1 MDWLHLKCL
10 YTALRREKLRLV
22 IAIMVFSFAASLQ
35 GAALE
40 GTSTLSGRVVDLEGN
55 PVAGFGLSLLPF
67 SLESAEGTFITLSES
82 HSDEMG
88 RFSMSNI
95 PPAKVR
101 LTPATKF
108 YHSSGTSG
116 EIVSVKVAALTVYR
130 HENSPWQGI
139 AFAIKPDV
147 HVENV
152 DVRVKLRNYIRGRI
166 VFLNGT
172 PLSSARINVSV
183 NHRTPDGTGSGSSSS
198 SNETD
203 ADGYFKY
210 YVDESAIYTM
220 TVNYHRLSASADP
233 FLLGQGEDREDL
245 VFTLDRLPNWP
256 EGPTGRVEVSAEV
269 STSPRGVGA
278 AWVVNPANGHAYKRI
293 RSESW
298 NEANTH
304 AAAEDGYLVAI
315 NDAAEQDWI
324 SKTFGPNR
332 CWIGLTDYANEGEWV
347 WANGEPVTF
356 TNWAPHEPHDK
367 DTGEED
373 FVSMG
378 LSGEWFDVG
387 PASIEWRL
395 PHIAII
401 EKDSTPGKTTRTK

>member
-1 MDWLHLKCL
+1 MDWLHLRCL
-10 YTALRREKLRLV
+10 CTALRRENLRLLSG
-22 IAIMVFSFAASLQ
+22 IMVFLFAASLQ
-35 GAALE
+35 GMALD
-40 GTSTLSGRVVDLEGN
+40 GTSTLSGRVVDSEGN

-67 SLESAEGTFITLSES
+67 SLESVEGTFITFSDS
-82 HSDEMG
+82 HSDETG
-88 RFSMSNI
+88 RFSMHNI

-101 LTPATKF
+101 LTPVTKF

-116 EIVSVKVAALTVYR
+116 EIISVKVAALTVYR
-130 HENSPWQGI
+130 HEYSPWQGI

-152 DVRVKLRNYIRGRI
+152 EVRVKLRNHIRGRI
-166 VFLNGT
+166 VFLDGT
-172 PLSSARINVSV
+172 PLSSAKINVSV

-198 SNETD
+198 SSETD

-210 YVDESAIYTM
+210 YVDEPAIYTM
-220 TVNYHRLSASADP
+220 TVNYHRLSATADS
-233 FLLGQGEDREDL
+233 FLLSKGEDKEDL
-245 VFTLDRLPNWP
+245 VFTFDGLPSLPNA
-256 EGPTGRVEVSAEV
+256 PTGRVEVSAEV
-269 STSPRGVGA
+269 STSSRGVGA
-278 AWVVNPANGHAYKRI
+278 AWLVNPANGHAYKRI
-293 RSESW
+293 SSESW
-298 NEANTH
+298 DEANTQ

-324 SKTFGPNR
+324 WKTFGPNQ
-332 CWIGLTDYANEGEWV
+332 CWIGLTDYANEREWV
-347 WANGEPVTF
+347 WVNGEPVTF

-367 DTGEED
+367 DWGEED

-401 EKDSTPGKTTRTK
+401 EKDSTTGKTTRTK